1 MIITLVKAFNLSRF
15 IWLSWS
21 SRKEGK
27 TLQYR
32 TTFRHK
38 TGNYTVWHLVD
49 VSYLLVPIWAW
60 ETWKSSG
67 KKDKHHISYCHTRP
81 WRIRWSGH
89 NLQSSHLNRC
99 HYWLRYYSR
108 LPSLS
113 RQDASS
119 FSSSWVWLALLQASY
134 ASFLPGSPPP
144 LMLLPCRRPKLGGGI
159 PGVLREVC
167 QCCTSRHSST
177 LPRRKQ

>member
-119 FSSSWVWLALLQASY
+119 FSSSWVWLACYKRHTQVFYLDHHRCLVVVPS
-134 ASFLPGSPPP
+134 
-144 LMLLPCRRPKLGGGI
+144 LGGIGD
-159 PGVLREVC
+159 PLC
-167 QCCTSRHSST
+167 PASM
-177 LPRRKQ
+177 PA